1 MATRALDLR
10 TPRALEPDAY
20 VAAVRL
26 RLGAGF
32 ADAPAT
38 CRACGKRQV
47 CFSGAHTLCCARGPS
62 TVGRNEVRDLI
73 HAVAKQADP
82 AAETEVLGI
91 LQAATGLRPADILT
105 NAASEG
111 LLTALDVGI
120 ASPDAVHAG
129 DDCLEAMR
137 ARKARG
143 YARFEREI
151 DAQGTAYRLQLLGA
165 RAPPHYRRTREHRS
179 ACRAPVRHQR
189 LADAAAPSGGRCC
202 AVSVATSERPSRGVQ
217 LTCFPSPAIDYGLA

>member
-1 MATRALDLR
+1 MSGYGPLDPR

-20 VAAVRL
+20 VTAVRL

-38 CRACGKRQV
+38 CRACGKQQV
-47 CFSGAHTLCCARGPS
+47 CSSGAHALCCAPGPS
-62 TVGRNEVRDLI
+62 TVGHNEVRDLI

-91 LQAATGLRPADILT
+91 LQAAPGLRPADILT

-111 LLTALDVGI
+111 LLTSLDVGV

-137 ARKARG
+137 ARKARS
-143 YARFEREI
+143 YARFEREF
-151 DAQGTAYRLQLLGA
+151 DAQGMAYRPITFSCWG
-165 RAPPHYRRTREHRS
+165 REHPDTTVVLESIAR
-179 ACRAPVRHQR
+179 RAARRCGISGWRTLLRR
-189 LADAAAPSGGRCC
+189 LRGDIGAALARRAAAMLR
-202 AVSVATSERPSRGVQ
+202 
-217 LTCFPSPAIDYGLA
+217 TCFLSPAVD